1 MNVCTSVLVTVG
13 IFAGQLAFA
22 QNEVRTVQTSTN
34 PRPVEVKQINN
45 TPVIYI
51 HKTEQPVA
59 NPQSTPNTT
68 SAKNP
73 QQRCIRKCEHQ
84 STGDDNKK
92 KELKEPVKSNQ

>member
-1 MNVCTSVLVTVG
+1 MNVYASVLVTVG
-13 IFAGQLAFA
+13 IFTGQVGFA

-51 HKTEQPVA
+51 HKTEQPA
-59 NPQSTPNTT
+59 NSQSPPGTTPSKKT
-68 SAKNP
+68 

-84 STGDDNKK
+84 STGDDSKK